1 MNLEKKFASL
11 IKATIDKHLHGAEV
25 FLFGSRAKNTNQE
38 FSDIDIAIKSPNLDF
53 EALAKI
59 RFDLE
64 ESNLPYKID
73 LVNYYDLNQEILEKS
88 VKLIKN
94 L

>member
-11 IKATIDKHLHGAEV
+11 IKTTIDKHLRGSEV

-38 FSDIDIAIKSPNLDF
+38 FSDVDIAIKCPNLDF
-53 EALAKI
+53 ATLAKI

-73 LVNYYDLNQEILEKS
+73 LVNYDDLTPEILEKS

>member
-11 IKATIDKHLHGAEV
+11 IKTTIDKHLRGAEV

-38 FSDIDIAIKSPNLDF
+38 FSDIDIAIKCSNLDF
-53 EALAKI
+53 ATLAKI

-73 LVNYYDLNQEILEKS
+73 LVDYDDLNQEILKKS

>member
-11 IKATIDKHLHGAEV
+11 IKTIIDKHLRGAEI

-38 FSDIDIAIKSPNLDF
+38 FSDIDIAIKCSNLDF
-53 EALAKI
+53 ATLAKI

-64 ESNLPYKID
+64 ESYLPYKID
-73 LVNYYDLNQEILEKS
+73 LVNYEDLNQKILEKS
-88 VKLIKN
+88 VKL
-94 L
+94 

>member
-11 IKATIDKHLHGAEV
+11 IKTIIDKHLHGAEV

-38 FSDIDIAIKSPNLDF
+38 FSDVDIAIKCPDLDF
-53 EALAKI
+53 TSLAKI

-73 LVNYYDLNQEILEKS
+73 LVNYDDLKPKVLEKS

>member
-11 IKATIDKHLHGAEV
+11 IKTTIDKHLRGAEV

-38 FSDIDIAIKSPNLDF
+38 FSDIDIAIKCSNLDF
-53 EALAKI
+53 TTLAKI

-73 LVNYYDLNQEILEKS
+73 LVDYEDLNQEILKKS